1 YVQNGR
7 NSIFAAVSGA
17 RFTFAPRSFLGAR
30 FSRSSAVFSP
40 GAVFFELYSEGELV
54 ATSPVL
60 PDNAPP
66 LTFLRSGHAGLVDE
80 VRVISQGS
88 SMTPGGAAWIMDD
101 LLFGDGPTEN
111 DGGDGDAGA
120 NDLQNAP
127 VIH

>member
-1 YVQNGR
+1 
-7 NSIFAAVSGA
+7 
-17 RFTFAPRSFLGAR
+17 
-30 FSRSSAVFSP
+30 
-40 GAVFFELYSEGELV
+40 

-127 VIH
+127 VIHSATETGAGTVVDVTLSAKPNTAYVVEFFSNDVCDPSGFGQGRRSIGVSS